1 MLSTGWISVQ
11 WITEHFLT
19 LFRWTAINPLDSVI
33 WGYNLAPLIESFV
46 SLRCRCSLA
55 GSTKLPTKNISS
67 FYCFLCFISHYS
79 LSSSNVFG
87 FQHIPYIELVDV
99 FNSNCRSSSKDMIT
113 THKEPV
119 MCLKYNKSF
128 KHVVTASENSV
139 SWNELTS
146 LTLILFSV
154 NDETVHDY
162 SKEWQK
168 KWETR
173 RRFLFLSFSYF
184 QVCLFLYHPQNL
196 VLDARWGKNCLER
209 FF

>member
-1 MLSTGWISVQ
+1 
-11 WITEHFLT
+11 
-19 LFRWTAINPLDSVI
+19 
-33 WGYNLAPLIESFV
+33 
-46 SLRCRCSLA
+46 
-55 GSTKLPTKNISS
+55 
-67 FYCFLCFISHYS
+67 
-79 LSSSNVFG
+79 
-87 FQHIPYIELVDV
+87 
-99 FNSNCRSSSKDMIT
+99 
-113 THKEPV
+113 

-173 RRFLFLSFSYF
+173 RWFLFLSFSYF

-196 VLDARWGKNCLER
+196 VLDARCGKNCLER